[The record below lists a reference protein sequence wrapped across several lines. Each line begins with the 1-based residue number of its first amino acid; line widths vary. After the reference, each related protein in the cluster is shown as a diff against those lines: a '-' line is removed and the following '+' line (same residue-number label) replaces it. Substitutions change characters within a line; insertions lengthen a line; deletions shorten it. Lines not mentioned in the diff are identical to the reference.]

1 MIELTLGHGPQGR
14 FDADHLRAIHHHLFQ
29 DVYEWAGQTRDERVE
44 LSDGTIATE
53 PVMHKPGGADFLIGR
68 FIPDALDDLAKRLR
82 DADHLRGLSREE
94 FAARAADLLAEM
106 NAIHPFREGN
116 GRTQRTFVRELAKE
130 AGHSLDFAVVSK
142 ERMIRASIAANEDG
156 DPTMM
161 HRLFNEISD
170 PSRVAALRQAIEFF
184 EKQRFPWN
192 DRYLA
197 TTEPGHPLE
206 LTMVGTA
213 GRSFH
218 GPHPLANPHRQQV
231 GSSRPPPPEPSD
243 VYDRPERGGRESHQA
258 AWAARSQPIRSG
270 PPPDRS
276 RGSCRPGAK
285 HGLNGCERS
294 DEPIGKVFGRIPRPG
309 HPARIVIDA
318 LNEFGIIQTQ
328 QNGVKPIDD
337 LLHERAHFVV
347 ADA

>member
-1 MIELTLGHGPQGR
+1 MANYTYPGTDTVKNKLGVIDPSELERIEGPLVAARIYELTLGHGPQGR

-68 FIPDALDDLAKRLR
+68 FIPDVLDDLAKRLR

-142 ERMIRASIAANEDG
+142 ERMIGASIAANEDG

-213 GRSFH
+213 GDHFMARTRSQILI
-218 GPHPLANPHRQQV
+218 GNKSDLPVPHPR
-231 GSSRPPPPEPSD
+231 
-243 VYDRPERGGRESHQA
+243 SHQTFTIV
-258 AWAARSQPIRSG
+258 QSG
-270 PPPDRS
+270 AGENPTKPRGRRGRS
-276 RGSCRPGAK
+276 R
-285 HGLNGCERS
+285 
-294 DEPIGKVFGRIPRPG
+294 
-309 HPARIVIDA
+309 
-318 LNEFGIIQTQ
+318 
-328 QNGVKPIDD
+328 
-337 LLHERAHFVV
+337 
-347 ADA
+347 